1 MKKRFLSILFA
12 LALLL
17 NAMIP
22 AYAVSTGFSDVA
34 SDAWYAQAVTY
45 VQENGLMSGV
55 GAGRFD
61 PNGTTSRAMFA
72 TVLYRAAG
80 SPAVSGSDTFADT
93 QEGTWYSGGVL
104 WASQQGLV
112 NGVSAT
118 RFAPNDPVS
127 REQIAT
133 ILWRH
138 AGSPS
143 GQGGQDFA
151 DEGDIATYASTA
163 VDWARGNGIV
173 NGKPGNRFDP
183 KGNATR
189 AEVATILQ
197 NYLTMSTPDVPD
209 TPDTPEEP
217 EPSVL
222 VVYFSAS
229 GSTQRVG
236 GYIAEALNADTF
248 AITPAQPYTS
258 EDLNWTTPGSRVNR
272 EHDDESLRNIEL
284 TSTTVSN
291 WDSYDTVF
299 IGYPIWWG
307 IAAWPTDSF
316 VKANDFTGKTV
327 IPFCTSS
334 SSGLGQSGTLLAEL
348 AGTGNWQTG
357 QRFSSGASE
366 STVTDWVKSLDLN
379 PAPADPPP
387 AQEGRSLVVYFS
399 QPETTDPNNMTTE
412 EDNSTVVINGQVL
425 GNTQYMAQVIQETAG
440 ADLFRIEPQTPYPT
454 DHTTLVAQ
462 ARTEQGNNARPAI
475 KGSIS
480 SLSDYDTIYIG
491 YPNWWGDMPMILYTF
506 FETYDFSGKTIIP
519 FNTHGG
525 SGFSNT
531 ISTIKGLEP
540 NAAVKDGLSISRN
553 SIQNARQE
561 IVDWVN
567 SLK

>member
-222 VVYFSAS
+222 VVYFS
-229 GSTQRVG
+229 
-236 GYIAEALNADTF
+236 E
-248 AITPAQPYTS
+248 
-258 EDLNWTTPGSRVNR
+258 
-272 EHDDESLRNIEL
+272 
-284 TSTTVSN
+284 
-291 WDSYDTVF
+291 
-299 IGYPIWWG
+299 IGR
-307 IAAWPTDSF
+307 AH
-316 VKANDFTGKTV
+316 V
-327 IPFCTSS
+327 
-334 SSGLGQSGTLLAEL
+334 
-348 AGTGNWQTG
+348 
-357 QRFSSGASE
+357 
-366 STVTDWVKSLDLN
+366 
-379 PAPADPPP
+379 
-387 AQEGRSLVVYFS
+387 
-399 QPETTDPNNMTTE
+399 
-412 EDNSTVVINGQVL
+412 
-425 GNTQYMAQVIQETAG
+425 
-440 ADLFRIEPQTPYPT
+440 
-454 DHTTLVAQ
+454 
-462 ARTEQGNNARPAI
+462 
-475 KGSIS
+475 
-480 SLSDYDTIYIG
+480 
-491 YPNWWGDMPMILYTF
+491 
-506 FETYDFSGKTIIP
+506 
-519 FNTHGG
+519 
-525 SGFSNT
+525 
-531 ISTIKGLEP
+531 
-540 NAAVKDGLSISRN
+540 
-553 SIQNARQE
+553 
-561 IVDWVN
+561 
-567 SLK
+567 